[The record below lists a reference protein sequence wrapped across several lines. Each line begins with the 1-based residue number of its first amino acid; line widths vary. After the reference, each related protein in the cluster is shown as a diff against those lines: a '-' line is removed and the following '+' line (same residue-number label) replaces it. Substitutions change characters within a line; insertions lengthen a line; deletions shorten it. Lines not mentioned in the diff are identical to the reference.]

1 MMCKISVAM
10 AVYNGEKYIEKQLIS
25 ILNQTRLPDEV
36 IICDD
41 GSKDRTVDII
51 ENFIDIHSLSN
62 WKLYSNK
69 SNVGFSKNFYN
80 SIKKTTGDI
89 IFLCDQDDIWHE
101 DKIKKME
108 KIFVANK
115 KIKALV
121 SSFDLINEN
130 GMGINIKLSNK
141 KSNNNIIKYKVKS
154 KLEKISKDTIFLYNI
169 SPGCTMAFTKD
180 IKDIY
185 LKNTNCNCIHDWEI
199 SMLAALSDGL
209 YYLDLPLIDYRIHS
223 KNAVG
228 LGGILE
234 NSGRKK
240 ALNREYREKNAEKVY
255 RYLSAFKECYN
266 SYIQDLKIDR
276 HIEFTKERLRAL
288 KDRNLFKIL
297 CLYRYFNS
305 YRKSVTFK
313 GRVADIV
320 CILK

>member
-1 MMCKISVAM
+1 MCKISVAM

-51 ENFIDIHSLSN
+51 ENFIDRHSLSN

-69 SNVGFSKNFYN
+69 RNVGFSKNFYN
-80 SIKKTTGDI
+80 SIKKTTGGI

-108 KIFVANK
+108 KLFIANK

-121 SSFDLINEN
+121 SSFNLINET
-130 GMGINIKLSNK
+130 GMPINIKLSNK
-141 KSNNNIIKYKVKS
+141 KSNNNIIKYKIKN

-185 LKNTNCNCIHDWEI
+185 LKNTDCNCIHDWEI
-199 SMLAALSDGL
+199 SMLAALFDGL

-234 NSGRKK
+234 TSGRKK
-240 ALNREYREKNAEKVY
+240 LLDREYRKKNAEKVCL
-255 RYLSAFKECYN
+255 YLSAFKDCYN
-266 SYIQDLKIDR
+266 NYIRDLKIDR
-276 HIEFTKERLRAL
+276 HIEFTKERFKAL
-288 KDRNLFKIL
+288 KNGNLFKIL
-297 CLYRYFNS
+297 CLYRYFNN

-313 GRVADIV
+313 GRLADIV
-320 CILK
+320 CILE

>member
-25 ILNQTRLPDEV
+25 VLNQTRLPDEV

-41 GSKDRTVDII
+41 GSKDKTVNII
-51 ENFIDIHSLSN
+51 EKFIDKYSLSN

-69 SNVGFSKNFYN
+69 KNVGFSKNFYG

-108 KIFVANK
+108 KLFVADK
-115 KIKALV
+115 KIKTLV
-121 SSFDLINEN
+121 SSFNLINEN

-154 KLEKISKDTIFLYNI
+154 KLEKVSKGTIFLYNI

-185 LKNTNCNCIHDWEI
+185 LKNTNCSCIHDWEI
-199 SMLAALSDGL
+199 SMLAALLGGL

-223 KNAVG
+223 ENAVG
-228 LGGILE
+228 LGGIIE
-234 NSGRKK
+234 ASGRKK
-240 ALNREYREKNAEKVY
+240 ALDREYRKKNAERVY
-255 RYLSAFKECYN
+255 MYLSAFRECYN
-266 SYIQDLKIDR
+266 NYIQDSKIDM
-276 HIEFTKERLRAL
+276 HIKFTKERLSAL
-288 KDRNLFKIL
+288 KDRNLFRIL

-313 GRVADIV
+313 GRLADIV